1 MIGIYIQLHTYALI
15 SIDEIETYVDS
26 LRYAFFFLLSQV
38 YILQQRILI
47 EKKKLILLKLLRNSQ
62 LHFRP
67 QHSLKFIV
75 EKIEKKMLFL
85 FVLLIS
91 LFYLRCCTFS

>member
-1 MIGIYIQLHTYALI
+1 MIGIYIQLYTYTLI

-47 EKKKLILLKLLRNSQ
+47 EKKKL
-62 LHFRP
+62 HF
-67 QHSLKFIV
+67 
-75 EKIEKKMLFL
+75 
-85 FVLLIS
+85 
-91 LFYLRCCTFS
+91 T